1 MFKKKSIWVRSIG
14 KLTCKPELSLT
25 DVRQICDIAESFPI
39 IDEIGDDGEPTGK
52 KVYVPEHAIFG
63 FWVALLSFAT
73 NYEFGDRDVW
83 ADIHTTKLTEKLAV
97 FYRNYIDELY
107 HIAMERIA
115 AKAKEV
121 TPINEASIFDGVA
134 KELEG
139 IDIGDVLETARA
151 ISQMSGKEIVEAAV
165 NTEAP

>member
-1 MFKKKSIWVRSIG
+1 MFKKKSIWVCGIG
-14 KLTCKPELSLT
+14 RLTCQSELSLT
-25 DVRQICDIAESFPI
+25 DVRQICDIAEAFPI
-39 IDEIGDDGEPTGK
+39 IDEIDDDGKPTGK

-73 NYEFGDRDVW
+73 NYDFGNRDVW
-83 ADIHTTKLTEKLAV
+83 ADIHTTKLTEKLAY

-107 HIAMERIA
+107 HIAMERIT

-151 ISQMSGKEIVEAAV
+151 ISQMSGKAIVEAAV